1 MPQVLHCLSTQ
12 PSAEIGM
19 MLLSVFGQVTGPWPP
34 VPGVVPA
41 PPVPGLG
48 LVPAPPVP
56 GLVPVP
62 VPPVVPEKAPPWP
75 LGLGVEVLPPAPGLP
90 WPLPPVPLCEG
101 AGVAVELE
109 QPTSTAKTAKEEMRP
124 TELEAN

>member
-1 MPQVLHCLSTQ
+1 MPQALHCLSTQ

-19 MLLSVFGQVTGPWPP
+19 MLLSVLGQVTGPWPP
-34 VPGVVPA
+34 VPGLVPE
-41 PPVPGLG
+41 PPVPGFG

-75 LGLGVEVLPPAPGLP
+75 FGVEVLPPAPGLP
-90 WPLPPVPLCEG
+90 WLLPPVPLCEG

-124 TELEAN
+124 TEP